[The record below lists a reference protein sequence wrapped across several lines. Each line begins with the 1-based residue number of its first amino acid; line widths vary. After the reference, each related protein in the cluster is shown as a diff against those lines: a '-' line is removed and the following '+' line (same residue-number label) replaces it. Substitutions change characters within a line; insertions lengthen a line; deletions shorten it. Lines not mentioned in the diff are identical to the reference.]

1 MKVLQINSEVIIMH
15 LKEDIDNILKSKIVK
30 LRYEGRVLGLRVKS
44 YDFSSS
50 AFLYHD
56 FELGVLSKNK
66 ELYEAVKSLQS
77 TMQTH
82 DLIKHG
88 DRLYTESE
96 LKNNTDVG
104 ELTDA
109 EQASRILAPV
119 VNLYKRGYINGL

>member
-1 MKVLQINSEVIIMH
+1 MH

-56 FELGVLSKNK
+56 FELRVLSKNK

-88 DRLYTESE
+88 GRLYTESE

-104 ELTDA
+104 ELTDV

-119 VNLYKRGYINGL
+119 VNLYKRGYIDGL